1 MRRPFPKLAYTWVPG
16 QEPVV
21 VFIHGLG
28 ADGRC
33 FSGALNSPELKGRA
47 LLIPD
52 LVGFGNSP
60 RPDSLSY
67 TMEAQAE
74 FLCDLCQSLGVSQIA
89 IVAHSMGGAVGILF
103 AEKWPDTVTHFA
115 NAVGNLVPEDC
126 FYSRPLIE
134 MGWEAFSA
142 KGFEEFKAEI
152 AAQASRSD
160 RPPSTYLESLQK
172 TTAQA
177 MYRSGSDLVRVS
189 DEGDL
194 LARFLR
200 LSCHKLYLQDAD
212 SRMTS
217 HLEKA
222 LHQAGVPILVIP
234 NSGHSLMEDNPT
246 GFYHTIA
253 RFLDQE

>member
-1 MRRPFPKLAYTWVPG
+1 MPG

-28 ADGRC
+28 ADGHC

-103 AEKWPDTVTHFA
+103 AEKWHGKVTHFA

-126 FYSRPLIE
+126 FYSRPLVE
-134 MGWEAFSA
+134 MSWEAFSA
-142 KGFEEFKAEI
+142 KGFEEFKIEI

-172 TTAQA
+172 TTVQA

-189 DEGDL
+189 DRGDL

-222 LHQAGVPILVIP
+222 LQQGDVPILVIP
-234 NSGHSLMEDNPT
+234 NSGHGLMEDNPT
-246 GFYHTIA
+246 DFYHSIA
-253 RFLDQE
+253 RFLEQE